1 MNGNKISDNITKV
14 LKTSPQIISES
25 ITNEVEKIGLDWE
38 ITKERYIS
46 PVKRQKIT
54 DVVRLIQQYNNGI
67 SKNNKFVRQHT
78 KTTS

>member
-1 MNGNKISDNITKV
+1 MNCNKISDNITKV
-14 LKTSPQIISES
+14 LKTSPQIISGS
-25 ITNEVEKIGLDWE
+25 ITNEVEKIGLDRE
-38 ITKERYIS
+38 IIKERYIS
-46 PVKRQKIT
+46 PVKRQKTT

>member
-1 MNGNKISDNITKV
+1 MNGNKISDKITKV
-14 LKTSPQIISES
+14 LKTSPQIISGS
-25 ITNEVEKIGLDWE
+25 ITNEVEKIGLDRE

-46 PVKRQKIT
+46 PAKRQKTT

>member
-1 MNGNKISDNITKV
+1 MNGNKISDKITKV
-14 LKTSPQIISES
+14 LKTSPQIISGS
-25 ITNEVEKIGLDWE
+25 VTNEVEKIGLDRE

-46 PVKRQKIT
+46 PVKRQKTT

-78 KTTS
+78 ETTS